1 MIRWHLFDSIFI
13 SPRKMHS
20 SKMDIKKS
28 YNVHQKMKSIKEIR
42 NQITTNKEEVKC
54 QQHDQVALV

>member
-1 MIRWHLFDSIFI
+1 
-13 SPRKMHS
+13 MHS
-20 SKMDIKKS
+20 SKMDKKKS

-54 QQHDQVALV
+54 QQHDQVALVWQLKFS